1 MSRPPPSSSR
11 TDTPF
16 PSTPLVRSPAAAAAN
31 RIDDMRRQAEERLR
45 KNIET
50 LLERSVGVGNVRA
63 EVTVDMD
70 FDRVTTNQELYNPD
84 QQVVRSTQ
92 TVNDETQSKEGQQN
106 VTVANNLPEA
116 QGQNGNKASGKAHV

>member
-1 MSRPPPSSSR
+1 
-11 TDTPF
+11 
-16 PSTPLVRSPAAAAAN
+16 
-31 RIDDMRRQAEERLR
+31 MRRQAEERLR

-92 TVNDETQSKEGQQN
+92 TVNEDNQSQEGQQN

-116 QGQNGNKASGKAHV
+116 QGQNGNQATNKSTRTRSEEHTSELQSLMRI